1 MRFHGLYI
9 GEDRRQQERERESRK
24 NSEECKGGRLSTL
37 QDKWNTSRSI
47 TLTEPSIE
55 THVYA
60 YWQAPAMVRSG
71 AASEP
76 NTTSGHTECNLHIG
90 STRFMM
96 KVLAD
101 IDTSCSRIA
110 RAIPV
115 HLKPGPSACSE
126 ESNVIIIQIE
136 WHEVQHLRTDVFIK
150 VNGTKCAPTHV
161 CIDSLLL
168 KAWTQL

>member
-47 TLTEPSIE
+47 TLTELSIE

-76 NTTSGHTECNLHIG
+76 N
-90 STRFMM
+90 
-96 KVLAD
+96 
-101 IDTSCSRIA
+101 
-110 RAIPV
+110 AIYI
-115 HLKPGPSACSE
+115 LE
-126 ESNVIIIQIE
+126 
-136 WHEVQHLRTDVFIK
+136 
-150 VNGTKCAPTHV
+150 APA
-161 CIDSLLL
+161 S
-168 KAWTQL
+168 